1 MRSEADFLMKE
12 KNGREEYSASE
23 EWTDSNEQEEKKEGF
38 ERPRLAREE
47 KREVRKVLRAEMPIP
62 LTRKLPK
69 EAEEKKPPI
78 LKEEKKAIVE
88 EEESIPWQ
96 KNDAER
102 SFSNEPREERSRGKG
117 GSAALLTVL
126 SLLAIVISLGSV
138 ALGLQYLEQKE
149 APSEGEIKTPTTGE
163 ERVIFIREYDQ
174 ESGLLTLPELYEKYS
189 DAVVSIRTKS
199 QKGSGVG
206 SGFFLREDGY
216 IATVAH
222 VVDGAEELTVVTG
235 EGKSFEATLISSDA
249 MTDLALLKIEG
260 EGFPTLSFGT
270 SEKLLTGERVIAI
283 GTPASLDY
291 AGTLCTGEISYCL
304 RTVKVYDSS
313 GQVLQKKMKLLQTTA
328 PVNPGNSGCP
338 LFDEYGHVVGIIT
351 MKLGSDYVGLGFAIP
366 SDGAS
371 AILGAMMRGET
382 LKDELLSLV
391 SVSAPRLGILG
402 EASVLQG
409 IAGVKIVRFSTE
421 SCDAALKLREG
432 DLIVQIEGEPI
443 ATTEKMT
450 SLIQTKNPG
459 ESVLVTVLRSGQRLT
474 FEVILEKS

>member
-1 MRSEADFLMKE
+1 MKE
-12 KNGREEYSASE
+12 KNRREEYSASE
-23 EWTDSNEQEEKKEGF
+23 DWTDNNEQEEKKEGF
-38 ERPRLAREE
+38 DRPSIVREE
-47 KREVRKVLRAEMPIP
+47 KREARKVRRTEMPIP

-69 EAEEKKPPI
+69 ETEEKQPPVV
-78 LKEEKKAIVE
+78 KEENRAIVE
-88 EEESIPWQ
+88 EEARVTWQ
-96 KNDAER
+96 KNDSES
-102 SFSNEPREERSRGKG
+102 SFSNEVREVKARGKG
-117 GSAALLTVL
+117 GFAVLLVVL
-126 SLLAIVISLGSV
+126 SLLSIVICLGSV
-138 ALGLQYLEQKE
+138 ALGLQYVKQQD
-149 APSEGEIKTPTTGE
+149 APIEEETKTPTTGE
-163 ERVIFIREYDQ
+163 ERVIFVREYDR

-189 DAVVSIRTKS
+189 DAVVSIRSKS
-199 QKGSGVG
+199 QKGNGVG

-235 EGKSFEATLISSDA
+235 DGKNFEASLVSSDV

-260 EGFPTLSFGT
+260 EGFPTVSFGE
-270 SEKLLTGERVIAI
+270 SEKLLTGEKVIAI

-291 AGTLCTGEISYCL
+291 AGTLCTGEISYSL

-338 LFDEYGHVVGIIT
+338 LFDEYGRVVGIVT

-371 AILGAMMRGET
+371 AILEAMMRGET
-382 LKDELLSLV
+382 LEDELLSLV

-402 EASVLQG
+402 EESVSQG

-421 SCDAALKLREG
+421 RCDAALTLREG